1 MQVKCEKT
9 NYLYGRPIMEREI
22 FNELTKQKEV
32 YSLVRELNRVNNGIF
47 YLYAKENNKVVIKE
61 LINKIDD
68 EGQFEIDKELYSYE
82 RLESL
87 GIYIPKMI
95 GYNREENIVIKEYLE
110 GKDLLGLIRDE
121 KLSMDKFLELLKYS
135 ELLNS
140 DNLNIDYFP
149 NNFIMKDEKLFY
161 INYKVFPYTE
171 ELNLRNWGIYY
182 WINSLGI
189 RQYMETGDEKSINVE
204 GKKIPVI
211 TNELNKKRDEIYLKY
226 LEWKYEKDN

>member
-1 MQVKCEKT
+1 
-9 NYLYGRPIMEREI
+9 MERKI
-22 FNELTKQKEV
+22 FNELTKQVET
-32 YSLVRELNRVNNGIF
+32 YILVKELNRVNNGIF
-47 YLYAKENNKVVIKE
+47 YLYTKESSKVVIKE
-61 LINKIDD
+61 LINKIDE

-87 GIYIPKMI
+87 GIYIPKMT

-110 GKDLLGLIRDE
+110 GKDILGLIRGGG
-121 KLSMDKFLELLKYS
+121 LSKDNFLELLRYA

-161 INYKVFPYTE
+161 INYKVFPYTV

-182 WINSLGI
+182 WINSSGM
-189 RQYMETGDEKSINVE
+189 RQYMETGDESKINII
-204 GKKIPVI
+204 GKKNPII
-211 TNELNKKRDEIYLKY
+211 TDELNEKRDEIYLKY
-226 LEWKYEKDN
+226 VEWKYGKDN